1 MSLTQR
7 NKVFAQEYI
16 ANGYNATAAYI
27 AATNLTKEEVYGDKK
42 KQISATNSA
51 CAMLKKPEVRE
62 YIDELQKE
70 RFENLHINADRIATE
85 LATMAF
91 SPIGGDVSENGKLRA
106 LELLQK
112 QLGLQNQKI
121 EANIKETII
130 EVTVSED

>member
-51 CAMLKKPEVRE
+51 
-62 YIDELQKE
+62 
-70 RFENLHINADRIATE
+70 
-85 LATMAF
+85 
-91 SPIGGDVSENGKLRA
+91 
-106 LELLQK
+106 
-112 QLGLQNQKI
+112 
-121 EANIKETII
+121 
-130 EVTVSED
+130 